1 MMHNYLI
8 CTIFG
13 ACEHA
18 KKVGQEKCVLA
29 RTWKQPKC
37 PSIEEWIKNMWCMY
51 VCIYIYTHTHTMEYY
66 SVIKKM
72 K

>member
-1 MMHNYLI
+1 MMQNYLI

-18 KKVGQEKCVLA
+18 KKVGQEKCVSA
-29 RTWKQPKC
+29 RTWKQPKY
-37 PSIEEWIKNMWCMY
+37 PSIEERIKKVW
-51 VCIYIYTHTHTMEYY
+51 CIYTVEYY
-66 SVIKKM
+66 SVFRKM